1 MKMHLANFVRFNARM
16 HPDAIAVKASGE
28 SITYRQLDRRAAGC
42 ASALRDLGIQ
52 AGDRVLFILPNSMRW
67 VVFYQGIM
75 QAGAIPVPVNPLL
88 AGRELAGIVKDCDP
102 KLVLAGGNAI
112 ADLQAELSG
121 IVLHD
126 LDRVPITLDEAEP
139 APLPQAKADDVAVIL
154 YSSGSTGTPKGIE
167 LTHGGIFWNVQ
178 AFAFDLLKL
187 SESDRCLT
195 ALPLSHV
202 FGHTCVFSTFL
213 FAGAQIVLPDRFD
226 ASAFL
231 KTIHDEKITVFMGVP
246 TMYWTLLKEELP
258 VHYDLSSWKA
268 CVAGGQALPEDV
280 HRRFEE
286 KFNVRIS
293 EGFGMT
299 EASPSI
305 ANCRLWNAP
314 RKLGSAGQPLFGVEL
329 RIVNDDG
336 QDVPV
341 GERGEI
347 AISSP
352 GLARGYFR
360 QPELTARAF
369 RDGWLYSGDIGYLDE
384 DGFLYVVDR
393 KKEMIITGGYN
404 VYPREIEEI
413 AHGVEGIFE
422 AAAIGVPDERLGERI
437 VAFVVPLPGTG
448 VSDQDFLAHC
458 NSKLARY
465 KVPREVRFV
474 DMLPRNA
481 TGKIDRIKLRAMG
494 ATPVVEKSA

>member
-1 MKMHLANFVRFNARM
+1 MKMHLANLVRFNARM
-16 HPDAIAVKASGE
+16 HPDSVAVKASGE
-28 SITYRQLDRRAAGC
+28 TVTYRQLDRRAAGC
-42 ASALRDLGIQ
+42 AAALRNLGVD

-67 VVFYQGIM
+67 VVLYQGIM

-88 AGRELAGIVKDCDP
+88 AGRELAGIVKDCEP
-102 KLVLAGGNAI
+102 KLVLSGSGVI
-112 ADLQAELSG
+112 ADLRTELSG

-126 LDRVPITLDEAEP
+126 LDSDPVTHDEAEP

-154 YSSGSTGTPKGIE
+154 YSSGSTGMPKGIE

-187 SESDRCLT
+187 SEDDRCLT

-226 ASAFL
+226 PPAFL
-231 KTIHDEKITVFMGVP
+231 KTIHEEKITVFMGVP

-258 VHYDLSSWKA
+258 AHYDLSSWKA
-268 CVAGGQALPEDV
+268 CVAGGQALPEEV

-329 RIVNDDG
+329 RIVNDEG
-336 QDVPV
+336 RDVAV

-347 AISSP
+347 VVSSS

-360 QPELTARAF
+360 QPELTARTF

-422 AAAIGVPDERLGERI
+422 VAAIGVPDERLGERI
-437 VAFVVPLPGTG
+437 VAFLVPLPGAG
-448 VSDQDFLAHC
+448 VSGQAFIDHC
-458 NSKLARY
+458 NNRLARY

-474 DMLPRNA
+474 DTLPRNA
-481 TGKIDRIKLRAMG
+481 TGKIDRIKLRVMG
-494 ATPVVEKSA
+494 ANRDGEKNA

>member
-1 MKMHLANFVRFNARM
+1 MTIKTRL
-16 HPDAIAVKASGE
+16 
-28 SITYRQLDRRAAGC
+28 
-42 ASALRDLGIQ
+42 
-52 AGDRVLFILPNSMRW
+52 
-67 VVFYQGIM
+67 
-75 QAGAIPVPVNPLL
+75 
-88 AGRELAGIVKDCDP
+88 
-102 KLVLAGGNAI
+102 
-112 ADLQAELSG
+112 
-121 IVLHD
+121 
-126 LDRVPITLDEAEP
+126 
-139 APLPQAKADDVAVIL
+139 
-154 YSSGSTGTPKGIE
+154 
-167 LTHGGIFWNVQ
+167 
-178 AFAFDLLKL
+178 
-187 SESDRCLT
+187 
-195 ALPLSHV
+195 
-202 FGHTCVFSTFL
+202 TFL

-226 ASAFL
+226 APAFL

-258 VHYDLSSWKA
+258 AHYDLSSWKA
-268 CVAGGQALPEDV
+268 CVAGGQALPEEV

-360 QPELTARAF
+360 QPELTVKTF

-413 AHGVEGIFE
+413 AHSVEGIFE
-422 AAAIGVPDERLGERI
+422 VAAIGVPDERLGERI

-448 VSDQDFLAHC
+448 VSGQDFLDHC
-458 NSKLARY
+458 NNKLARY

-474 DMLPRNA
+474 DTLPRNA

-494 ATPVVEKSA
+494 ANPAAEKNA